1 MQNDSENNF
10 IYSQGV
16 TEFITISAEFC
27 LFVEKALTI
36 PPAEF
41 LDKTRKILSL
51 LYLKGSLFPKT
62 DYQANDEIETFVTEE
77 DWYFVHDSIQKQ
89 LGPFDVY
96 KDIQISEAT
105 GNPEIV
111 TSSISE
117 DIADIYQDIKNFISL
132 VNMGTEDTLQD
143 AVGECTINFEEFWG
157 QKTVRA
163 LKAIHII
170 LLDPA
175 IQELPTDSTPDNPEE
190 KDTSDWF
197 ITRRQ
202 TDINNTNLN

>member
-89 LGPFDVY
+89 LGPFDDY

-105 GNPEIV
+105 GNPEII

-117 DIADIYQDIKNFISL
+117 DIADIYQDIRNFVSVYQFGL
-132 VNMGTEDTLQD
+132 TEQMND
-143 AVGECTINFEEFWG
+143 ALYQCRENFRLYWG
-157 QKTVRA
+157 QKLVNVLRPLHA
-163 LKAIHII
+163 LKCFSLDNGNEAAD
-170 LLDPA
+170 LL
-175 IQELPTDSTPDNPEE
+175 EE
-190 KDTSDWF
+190 GLWD
-197 ITRRQ
+197 
-202 TDINNTNLN
+202 